1 MLLRI
6 CKRHKFILFLLLWLP
21 SVIVAQQKMING
33 RIISKNDQNP
43 VAGASVILK
52 GTKTGTST
60 SVDGKF
66 SLPGSP
72 GDVLVISGVGVMPTE
87 YTVGDQKDFSL
98 EVEQDAK
105 KMNEVVVTALGIRKE
120 VKKLGYAIQEVK
132 GSELIKAREPNP
144 INGLAGKVA
153 GLNVGV
159 TQEMLG
165 QPVVLL
171 RGNQL
176 TLYVVD
182 GIPINSDTYNIS
194 PDDIESYT
202 ILKGPAA
209 AALYG
214 SRGFNGAIIITTKKG
229 KRTAKGFS
237 VEVNTS
243 FQVNKG
249 FIAIPKVQNIYGGGD
264 NQKYA
269 FGDGAGGGFNDGDYD
284 VWGHKMNG
292 QLLPQYDGKFDPTQT
307 YTTTFQ
313 DGTTYTGHIEPTPWL
328 PRGANNMEGFIQS
341 GLLNTNNV
349 SFSSVTDKSNVRLS
363 ISNSNQRGIVP
374 NTQLNAVNFN
384 LFAGYDI
391 TPKLRVEGNVNYNR
405 QMSPNVPDVNYGP
418 NSIVYNIDIWTG
430 ADWNIDQVRDYWQP
444 GKEGIQSKFVEYKRY
459 HNPWFESYEWLRSH
473 QKNDLYGWLSLSYKI
488 NKNLD
493 ALVRTN
499 VTTYNIFRSE
509 KLPFSAHP
517 YGEEHNHG
525 NYREDHRD
533 LFENNTEVMLK
544 YNSEIGNSGI
554 TIGGF
559 VGGNIRSFK
568 YNSNFTT
575 TNQLIVPEVYTFT
588 NTLNPLKSYNFGS
601 NMIVYSGYYSLD
613 VGIGKWLILGTTGR
627 VDKSSAL
634 PLTNDTYFYPS
645 FSAASVISDYVQL
658 PKSITFLKVRANY
671 SNVKDGGT
679 SPYIST
685 TPLQTY
691 PIGYGGD
698 YLSTYSGPIYN
709 LTRPYSTS
717 PTYNNQTGA
726 YAPTSS
732 VDPNIKPVSRTNFEA
747 GLDVRFL
754 NNRLGLSA
762 TYFQY
767 KNGPQQYN
775 KPLSETSGLIGYTL
789 NGFETKRSGGEIS
802 LQGTPIANT
811 ASGGLRWD
819 VVVNWST
826 YKEVYTAFAPG
837 QTVYNQFFHIG
848 DRVDNLYGN
857 VEAKTEDGR
866 VIVDPSGKVLYYPVA
881 QFVGHGDPDW
891 SWAVINK
898 FNYKSFTL
906 SFQFDGMVGGK
917 IQDYVKRKLFEGGR
931 GEETVEGKI
940 GEARQYEFDH
950 FGDAGYKG
958 AVDASGNPILGADQ
972 VQVTSGTIT
981 YDPVTGLINNYKEL
995 QFGPNKTATK
1005 WVQDYVSSFYNDPE
1019 HTMVNKTYAK
1029 LRELVITYNFPQNML
1044 KKTFITKAEISLIGR
1059 NLLYFFPKA
1068 FHDIDVDQYPG
1079 RDIYN
1084 NANREYNLQTPTTR
1098 SYGVNL
1104 NITF

>member
-284 VWGHKMNG
+284 VWGPKMNG

-349 SFSSVTDKSNVRLS
+349 SFSSVTDKSTVRLS

-444 GKEGIQSKFVEYKRY
+444 GKEGIQSKFAEYKRY

-499 VTTYNIFRSE
+499 
-509 KLPFSAHP
+509 
-517 YGEEHNHG
+517 GEEVEAVRVHRSR
-525 NYREDHRD
+525 RECGAQRPHRRRGPS
-533 LFENNTEVMLK
+533 EV
-544 YNSEIGNSGI
+544 
-554 TIGGF
+554 
-559 VGGNIRSFK
+559 
-568 YNSNFTT
+568 
-575 TNQLIVPEVYTFT
+575 
-588 NTLNPLKSYNFGS
+588 
-601 NMIVYSGYYSLD
+601 
-613 VGIGKWLILGTTGR
+613 GR
-627 VDKSSAL
+627 V
-634 PLTNDTYFYPS
+634 PLEAGVPPLRHRPVNAQPEDVVS
-645 FSAASVISDYVQL
+645 L
-658 PKSITFLKVRANY
+658 VRA
-671 SNVKDGGT
+671 V
-679 SPYIST
+679 SPIH
-685 TPLQTY
+685 
-691 PIGYGGD
+691 
-698 YLSTYSGPIYN
+698 
-709 LTRPYSTS
+709 
-717 PTYNNQTGA
+717 
-726 YAPTSS
+726 
-732 VDPNIKPVSRTNFEA
+732 
-747 GLDVRFL
+747 
-754 NNRLGLSA
+754 
-762 TYFQY
+762 
-767 KNGPQQYN
+767 
-775 KPLSETSGLIGYTL
+775 
-789 NGFETKRSGGEIS
+789 GGERRI
-802 LQGTPIANT
+802 IHFVA
-811 ASGGLRWD
+811 
-819 VVVNWST
+819 VVH
-826 YKEVYTAFAPG
+826 E
-837 QTVYNQFFHIG
+837 
-848 DRVDNLYGN
+848 
-857 VEAKTEDGR
+857 
-866 VIVDPSGKVLYYPVA
+866 
-881 QFVGHGDPDW
+881 
-891 SWAVINK
+891 
-898 FNYKSFTL
+898 
-906 SFQFDGMVGGK
+906 
-917 IQDYVKRKLFEGGR
+917 
-931 GEETVEGKI
+931 
-940 GEARQYEFDH
+940 
-950 FGDAGYKG
+950 
-958 AVDASGNPILGADQ
+958 
-972 VQVTSGTIT
+972 
-981 YDPVTGLINNYKEL
+981 
-995 QFGPNKTATK
+995 
-1005 WVQDYVSSFYNDPE
+1005 
-1019 HTMVNKTYAK
+1019 
-1029 LRELVITYNFPQNML
+1029 
-1044 KKTFITKAEISLIGR
+1044 
-1059 NLLYFFPKA
+1059 
-1068 FHDIDVDQYPG
+1068 
-1079 RDIYN
+1079 
-1084 NANREYNLQTPTTR
+1084 
-1098 SYGVNL
+1098 
-1104 NITF
+1104 